1 MINKEELLSIG
12 EVSRLTGAGVQA
24 LRYYERKNILKPAYT
39 DPESGYRYYS
49 LDQLYYVV
57 FIMNCVQFGIP
68 LDNVADV
75 FREGNMVAMKEFL
88 EKSTQAAQR
97 KIQMLQSGLGG
108 FNKALEKM
116 EFGREYQIGKIY
128 TREIPARCYLL
139 RENKG
144 PLVGASLVRGMS
156 ESVREVY
163 GENINR
169 ITEEDDI
176 EALLALPDIGCLY
189 QCSPEGIRYY
199 GFSEL
204 AIEDANE
211 KTIMIPEGTYY
222 FRFDEESR
230 IEEAEVIFA
239 EQLKGKDTYMVIE
252 TQEALLSKYKIS
264 QPMYEL
270 RLMV

>member
-1 MINKEELLSIG
+1 MSNREELLSIG
-12 EVSRLTGAGVQA
+12 EVSKLTGAGVQA
-24 LRYYERKNILKPAYT
+24 LRYYERKNVLKPAYT

-49 LDQLYYVV
+49 LDQIYYVV

-75 FREGNMVAMKEFL
+75 FREGDMVVMEEFL

-97 KIQMLQSGLGG
+97 KVQMLQSGLRG
-108 FNKALEKM
+108 FNKALEKI

-156 ESVREVY
+156 ESIREVY

-176 EALLALPDIGCLY
+176 EALLALPEIGCLY
-189 QCSPEGIRYY
+189 QYSSEGIRYY

-204 AIEDANE
+204 AKGDASE
-211 KTIMIPEGTYY
+211 KTIMVPGGTYY
-222 FRFDEESR
+222 FRLDEGSR
-230 IEEAEVIFA
+230 IEEADVIFA
-239 EQLKGKDTYMVIE
+239 EQLKGREAYMIIE
-252 TQEALLSKYKIS
+252 TQEALLSKHKLS